1 MTTILV
7 TGGAGFIGRPSVRAL
22 AAAGA
27 RVRVLDLR
35 ADAVGADER
44 RALGTAVEWL
54 AGDIRDADAVRAA
67 LTGVD
72 RVLHLAARVSVAE
85 SVEAPL
91 TTASH
96 NVMGFL
102 TVLEASRR
110 AAVERFVY
118 ASSAA
123 VYGDASGPDVAE
135 DIRGQPLSPYAL
147 EKAGN
152 ESYAALYGRAFG
164 LSCLGLRYFNAYGP
178 NGGESSYVG
187 VLAAFRRALAEGRAL
202 QIHGDGSQ
210 SRDFVHVD
218 DVARAN
224 LAALSAT
231 ATGVVNVASGQS
243 RSLLEVVALLREL
256 HGNAIAV
263 EHLPPRSQ
271 DVRHSG
277 ASIAR
282 LAEWLGCAPQVSAE
296 VGLRAFFAG
305 R

>member
-1 MTTILV
+1 MTTVLV

-27 RVRVLDLR
+27 RVRVFDLR
-35 ADAVGADER
+35 TDTIAADER
-44 RALGTAVEWL
+44 RALGAKVEWL
-54 AGDIRDADAVRAA
+54 AGDIRDAAAVRAA
-67 LTGVD
+67 LGGVD

-85 SVEAPL
+85 SVEDPL

-135 DIRGQPLSPYAL
+135 DTCGQPLSPYAL
-147 EKAGN
+147 EKANN
-152 ESYAALYGRAFG
+152 EAYAALYGREHG

-178 NGGESSYVG
+178 TGSESSYAG
-187 VLAAFRRALAEGRAL
+187 VLAAFRRALAEGRPL
-202 QIHGDGSQ
+202 TILGDGQQ

-224 LAALSAT
+224 LAALAAT

-256 HGNAIAV
+256 QGGAIAV
-263 EHLPPRSQ
+263 EHQPPRTQ

-282 LAEWLGCAPQVSAE
+282 LGQWLDCAPQVAAE
-296 VGLRAFFAG
+296 AGLRAFFAG